1 MDLFA
6 EEPRFEPDR
15 ADEPEPEVVFLDE
28 DPVEVFLAEPDLE
41 PPFADE
47 VRLAEE
53 LFAPPLDDEL
63 FAEDELF
70 ARPFEL
76 LALPPALFEPP
87 FEDVFFTD
95 EALEVLPEEAL
106 EELFAELP
114 VRFPFPPD
122 AFALEPVAEELFA
135 PLDDFFAAL
144 A

>member
-1 MDLFA
+1 LDLLV

-15 ADEPEPEVVFLDE
+15 ADERDPDVVFRDE
-28 DPVEVFLAEPDLE
+28 DPLELFFAEPDLE

-53 LFAPPLDDEL
+53 FFAPPLDDEL

-87 FEDVFFTD
+87 FEDAFV
-95 EALEVLPEEAL
+95 LEVLPEEAL

-114 VRFPFPPD
+114 ARLPFPPD